1 MARLVAVTWR
11 PSAPDPRTEVPHVR
25 YRRRPDQ
32 GEDPGNQQAC
42 AVAAELEGVTEVYS
56 VAGRYDLVA
65 IVRAARNE
73 EIADIISQRMH
84 QVPGIVDS
92 ETLISFR
99 VYRNSDVEAGFS
111 LGLNE

>member
-1 MARLVAVTWR
+1 MTVTAVVLIKAQTR
-11 PSAPDPRTEVPHVR
+11 EI
-25 YRRRPDQ
+25 
-32 GEDPGNQQAC
+32 NQLAQAL
-42 AVAAELEGVTEVYS
+42 AELDGVTEVYS

-73 EIADIISQRMH
+73 DIADIISQRMH
-84 QVPGIVDS
+84 QVPGIADS